1 MTKTNP
7 NPQTGAASI
16 DIELQYG
23 EITVRHG
30 MDLTDILLARAVTHG
45 TWERLWE
52 LLDKPESSV
61 EPVLWP
67 YGVDYRSTIDRE
79 AGAARIR
86 VELRQSFIIVSS
98 GDGHKLL
105 ERQVQDGAWDRLWS
119 FLRTSGA
126 TIPNSLAR
134 S

>member
-16 DIELQYG
+16 DIELRYG
-23 EITVRHG
+23 QITVRHG
-30 MDLTDILLARAVTHG
+30 DDLTDILLARAVTHG
-45 TWERLWE
+45 TWERLWQ
-52 LLDKPESSV
+52 LLDKPESQV
-61 EPVLWP
+61 EAVFWP
-67 YGVDYRSTIDRE
+67 YGVDYRSHIDRE
-79 AGAARIR
+79 PGAARIR
-86 VELRQSFIIVSS
+86 VELRQSVITVRNS
-98 GDGHKLL
+98 DGHKLL
-105 ERQVQDGAWDRLWS
+105 EREVQDGAWDRLWS